1 VAFEA
6 AATAYGLPSGT
17 QWEWPALRSNGSEF
31 TARTLA
37 LYFVHDI
44 RHHLWDV
51 TA

>member
-1 VAFEA
+1 
-6 AATAYGLPSGT
+6 
-17 QWEWPALRSNGSEF
+17 SNGSSF

-37 LYFVHDI
+37 LYFVHDV